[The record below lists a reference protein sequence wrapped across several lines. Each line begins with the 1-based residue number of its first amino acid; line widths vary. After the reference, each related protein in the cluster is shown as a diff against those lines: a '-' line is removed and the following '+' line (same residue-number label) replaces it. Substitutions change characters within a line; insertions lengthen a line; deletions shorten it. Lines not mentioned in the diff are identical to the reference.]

1 MPESSI
7 VGRKVKLQ
15 PHCLY
20 YIRECPYDNTAI
32 VLSVSKQ
39 FVNIQF
45 GDGIACPCSPHEL
58 KYLNNK
64 EVVID
69 E

>member
-1 MPESSI
+1 MRKSEI

-20 YIRECPYDNTAI
+20 YTLDCPYDNTAI

-39 FVNIQF
+39 SVNVRF
-45 GDGIACPCSPHEL
+45 GDGCAFPCRPHEL

-64 EVVID
+64 EVVVR